1 MGKSS
6 GGGGGGSPTGS
17 QTIIQDIAEPFK
29 GFATRSLQRA
39 EDLQGLPSIPFTG
52 IATAPPSP
60 DELVAAQ
67 ALRNRF
73 LEGQPLTEEALA
85 LQSTAADPI
94 TAASIQARQ
103 NPFEAQIAQEAYRRL
118 DQRAQGQLQSQRA
131 REVQAGGTDRGR
143 GAIEDSLIRQEQQDQ
158 ERQIGLEAGQRAFT
172 DASRLAIA
180 DRQARADT
188 AAGINARLGERQSM
202 GRRDIDDLLRVGAQ
216 FREKFVQPELNLE
229 RQQFSEHRGPAATQ
243 NPFGFEQFFSG
254 IRASAPTPT
263 VATQQNFKQTPSG
276 LSQGINTV
284 GGVISA
290 GDQLGAF
297 EAGGPITFHE
307 GGVIEHQRAGHAH
320 QEQDPGAIMQ
330 VIKILQ
336 EQGHLVK
343 GPQGRMEFMIRMQS
357 DPSFKPLFEQAMS
370 GVVENSGWVDP
381 TQESE
386 TVVEEATEQTPRS
399 RETGRSEFDAM
410 VDTHGQLAKGFT
422 DVQQPESKSA
432 QEQPRGYGLLGSGD
446 KPRGMITEN
455 RALERLAAQE
465 RVSGIE
471 AAALARAEEEMGNR
485 VVSPQTL
492 KEAGQRRFDE
502 ARMDQQDW
510 LGGERERTKTLSDPQ
525 ASQWGV
531 EKSRPFGYG
540 LQGSGE
546 KPRGTL
552 TEEGTRGRAADL
564 ERRAAEFE
572 KRQSS
577 PPVQTSEPELGFLDS
592 VDMKKQPNSPAPQ
605 TSPHFQEAPEEYWAE
620 SLEGLPDRMAEMIEG
635 RAPYNELAE
644 MIEGRAVSPEPE
656 RKYSDAEITAM
667 MTFSS
672 TGRGREGLPDGL
684 KSLDTF
690 EVHEALKPI
699 RERAAKASKARREK
713 ERRDRISNRSGFRNS
728 GNSPEASYEFGIQD
742 VKDLFDFKDGG
753 IASYKKGGFAD
764 FFDPTQGDP
773 ITRMIAPDLH
783 AKLQEFKGPFNQFE
797 PEEEEKPAHFSIEEW
812 QEYQRKRHAQQTA
825 ELDIENRRANTKF
838 KADSGLSSLNQG
850 GIARFNNGEEVIV
863 SENWRSEP
871 PPTLYGRPR
880 EQRDQDNKDATL
892 GMMKT
897 EERDPKNPQEVAEF
911 MRKGFGRWGRAPGYP
926 SRTLGLRQREKYERG
941 QRAVEDLAASQ
952 QVQETQPEGSS
963 DNDSA
968 MGAQLS
974 NFLKMYEDS
983 LNEKLTKGYSDE
995 IPLSKKQKR
1004 KGLIGAIAAA
1014 MMAVRSDESGGTD
1027 FSRAG
1032 PAAAAHVANFRGGLE
1047 KTKKEEIAARAA
1059 HRDAL
1064 LKGVTTSA
1072 EVFKDMSAG
1081 EKDRASAAL
1090 DIIKAKYP
1098 DLELY
1103 KIVTPELMKAVGS
1116 GMMDIE
1122 ELQGA
1127 VEEAV
1132 ASLRAA
1138 SGQSSSRSGSV
1149 LENVD
1154 IEGVLAQSPS
1164 E

>member
-432 QEQPRGYGLLGSGD
+432 QEQPGGYGLLGSGD
-446 KPRGMITEN
+446 KPRGMITEK

-471 AAALARAEEEMGNR
+471 AAALARAEEEMRNR
-485 VVSPQTL
+485 TVSPVTTQDQNFIPQEQKARLEAEENL
-492 KEAGQRRFDE
+492 KFHHDVEAFRNTQPDQARVRNKFTAPYMVKSLANLGEGEEFPESTSAPDMDE
-502 ARMDQQDW
+502 
-510 LGGERERTKTLSDPQ
+510 
-525 ASQWGV
+525 
-531 EKSRPFGYG
+531 
-540 LQGSGE
+540 GSAIGMA
-546 KPRGTL
+546 P
-552 TEEGTRGRAADL
+552 L
-564 ERRAAEFE
+564 E
-572 KRQSS
+572 
-577 PPVQTSEPELGFLDS
+577 
-592 VDMKKQPNSPAPQ
+592 
-605 TSPHFQEAPEEYWAE
+605 EAPAEYWAE
-620 SLEGLPDRMAEMIEG
+620 SMKDLPKPVPPTPSAEDFDEGFATGMDRIPEAVEG
-635 RAPYNELAE
+635 RAPYNELPE
-644 MIEGRAVSPEPE
+644 MVQGRAVSSKASEPQN
-656 RKYSDAEITAM
+656 KYTDSEITAM
-667 MTFSS
+667 MEFSMS
-672 TGRGREGLPDGL
+672 GRGRERLPKEMFG
-684 KSLDTF
+684 LDTL
-690 EVHEALKPI
+690 EVHDALKPI
-699 RERAAKASKARREK
+699 RERARKASEPRRAQ
-713 ERRDRISNRSGFRNS
+713 ERRDRIANRRGFGDRGGIKDS
-728 GNSPEASYEFGIQD
+728 DTPSYDITLDD
-742 VKDLFDFKDGG
+742 VKELFNFKGGG

-871 PPTLYGRPR
+871 QSTLYGRPR

-1122 ELQGA
+1122 QLQGA